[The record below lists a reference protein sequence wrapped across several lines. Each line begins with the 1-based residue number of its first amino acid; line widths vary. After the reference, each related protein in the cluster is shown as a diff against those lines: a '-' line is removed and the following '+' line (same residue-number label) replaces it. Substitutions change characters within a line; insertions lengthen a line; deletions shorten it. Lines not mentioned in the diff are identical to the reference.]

1 MISRF
6 VIAALLSLG
15 FPLMAHALLL
25 EGICVSQESGT
36 GACSKSLSTSGPNP
50 DGTGNLSIT
59 LTNTSPPANNELI
72 TADAFNATPGVNFT
86 LAPSSGNFT
95 LTTGAISAPPFG
107 TFSALV
113 GTDGNWEG
121 GSPTGGI
128 PSQTGQTFLFS
139 LSRPLLD
146 VEARTVFLSEVVR
159 FQGGIG
165 DKATISVSVVPEPGA
180 LMLLGTGLVVVG
192 FAFRRRSGRRR

>member
-15 FPLMAHALLL
+15 FPLIAHALLL

-36 GACSKSLSTSGPNP
+36 GACSKSLSTSGPNL

-59 LTNTSPPANNELI
+59 LTNTSLPANNELL

-95 LTTGAISAPPFG
+95 LTTGAFTANPFG
-107 TFSALV
+107 TFSALL

-121 GSPTGGI
+121 GSPVGGI

-139 LSRPLLD
+139 LSRPLSD
-146 VEARTVFLSEVVR
+146 VEARTLFLSEVVR

-165 DKATISVSVVPEPGA
+165 DKATISVVPEPGA
-180 LMLLGTGLVVVG
+180 LMLLGTGLVAVG
-192 FAFRRRSGRRR
+192 FAFRWRSGRRR